1 MGFAL
6 HGFCHSTITQASTQ
20 ACANQYPVAGVVSG
34 SLGTSVA
41 AVISCEGVATD
52 GALQLQKRHDGA
64 LVSSFTQAMAYPPC
78 DWADFPSN
86 PAALT
91 PTDGALVGAAVAS
104 VWLAAWAWKA
114 IYKTLDDTGDRE

>member
-1 MGFAL
+1 MECAENYP
-6 HGFCHSTITQASTQ
+6 ITWGNGGSAYRLT
-20 ACANQYPVAGVVSG
+20 CAGTDSSG
-34 SLGTSVA
+34 SLILTKS
-41 AVISCEGVATD
+41 ID
-52 GALQLQKRHDGA
+52 GASPQSLTVQ
-64 LVSSFTQAMAYPPC
+64 TQFAAC

-114 IYKTLDDTGDRE
+114 IYKTLDDTGERGE